1 VFLVEAQ
8 INKYYW
14 PVRGGEPR
22 QLAKCQA
29 TCGRRHGPISER
41 SRMQLPEQ
49 LQLQV
54 GSWQRLSPAA
64 HARLISCG
72 GDGRGITISL
82 PRYGQSGSPIHCPL
96 STRIRCFSSPHQRLA

>member
-14 PVRGGEPR
+14 PVRDGEPR
-22 QLAKCQA
+22 LLAKCQA

-72 GDGRGITISL
+72 GGREGDNDFIAAIWAVGV
-82 PRYGQSGSPIHCPL
+82 PYPL
-96 STRIRCFSSPHQRLA
+96 STVHPDPLF